1 MDSNRHE
8 KRLLF
13 IILAFI
19 FAIGFLIR
27 VYQLGSIPPG
37 LYTDE
42 LVGILRAKIQLSGV
56 HSVPF
61 ANISSHTLPATLYD
75 SINGYFLSILI
86 FGLGT
91 FAARF
96 PYVLYSALTVFP
108 LYGFAAEI
116 TKSKRAGLLA
126 ALLWVISPA
135 PFVTARVGNAV
146 EIFPLFIFLVIL
158 FLIMRL
164 LRSDNK
170 MGYYLLIFTLISISL
185 YIGSIATWDII
196 PILVVL
202 VALLGNWLFSSYRLS
217 KFHKA
222 LAILY
227 LDVVIIGILIIIF
240 DSALLFKTVLKPLAA
255 NQVIPSFFL
264 FNRPFY
270 QSVPDFFVRLFTF
283 LSPGKMFLLTS
294 PFNPIISIHYVLV
307 PFMLPFLMF
316 IFYPAVAFFIISIIL
331 KRNWRRYLFI
341 LILFLSGFVQ
351 PILNISNPVT
361 YLEPAEALFA
371 VPFSLIILSTAL
383 DRFIHAIL
391 KSNSDGSVA
400 LSKKGVGKAFSR
412 FTERNRAKIK
422 NTIILGFTVLMVF
435 GGVSTG
441 IFVHTYFTEYRN
453 TLEDNSSSPFYTSYG
468 LEQASNFIVSH
479 NLTGDEIFFLPANG
493 SGINFS
499 NGSQF
504 NYWVY
509 YLHFPSEWF
518 YLYSHGKISN
528 VDVIQPGGLPSP
540 TERYALVVSQNAS
553 YGQFLRSNGYG
564 VKILYE
570 TERADGNIASI
581 IYQITPIPATPL
593 DQHMVFQSISPEN
606 NETLSNFSLPVNSF
620 FSATL
625 SFRVTKNIT
634 SIGDKGIFYS
644 QGYGFTLGFGPAQN
658 FPWLHLSNLTN
669 VPFGNLYSRIA
680 TSNYSIPHSW
690 WQFAARSPI
699 SQGSVYLL
707 TETYSHGTVSF
718 YLNGALI
725 GQNYVSYPVVISGL
739 NIHRAENVTVIS
751 ANIFNV
757 SLNKG
762 EVWSL
767 FEDGT

>member
-1 MDSNRHE
+1 MKMMDSNRHE

-27 VYQLGSIPPG
+27 AYQLGSMPPG

-42 LVGILRAKIQLSGV
+42 LAGILSAKIQLSGV
-56 HSVPF
+56 HNVPF
-61 ANISSHTLPATLYD
+61 ANISPRTLPATLHD

-96 PYVLYSALTVFP
+96 PYVLYSALMVFP

-116 TKSKRAGLLA
+116 TKSKRSGLLA
-126 ALLWVISPA
+126 ALLWAISPA
-135 PFVTARVGNAV
+135 PFVTARMGNAV

-170 MGYYLLIFTLISISL
+170 IGYYLLIFALISISI
-185 YIGSIATWDII
+185 YIGSIQTWDVI

-217 KFHKA
+217 KFHRA

-227 LDVVIIGILIIIF
+227 LEVVIIGILIIIF

-255 NQVIPSFFL
+255 NQVTPSFFL

-283 LSPGKMFLLTS
+283 LSPGKMFLLTN

-341 LILFLSGFVQ
+341 LILFLTGFVQ
-351 PILNISNPVT
+351 PILNISNPVIS
-361 YLEPAEALFA
+361 LEPAEALFA
-371 VPFSLIILSTAL
+371 VPFALIILSTAL

-391 KSNSDGSVA
+391 KSKSDGTVA
-400 LSKKGVGKAFSR
+400 LSKKGAGKAFSR

-453 TLEDNSSSPFYTSYG
+453 TLEDNSSSIFYISYG
-468 LEQASNFIVSH
+468 LEQASDFIVSH
-479 NLTGDEIFFLPANG
+479 NLTGDKIFFLPANG

-499 NGSQF
+499 NAGQF
-504 NYWVY
+504 KYWVY

-540 TERYALVVSQNAS
+540 TEHCALVVSQNAS

-570 TERADGNIASI
+570 IERADGSIASI
-581 IYQITPIPATPL
+581 IYQITPIPAASL

-606 NETLSNFSLPVNSF
+606 NETLGNFLLPVNSS

-625 SFRVTKNIT
+625 SFMVTKNIT

-644 QGYGFTLGFGPAQN
+644 QRYGFTLYLALLKI
-658 FPWLHLSNLTN
+658 FPDC
-669 VPFGNLYSRIA
+669 
-680 TSNYSIPHSW
+680 
-690 WQFAARSPI
+690 
-699 SQGSVYLL
+699 
-707 TETYSHGTVSF
+707 
-718 YLNGALI
+718 
-725 GQNYVSYPVVISGL
+725 
-739 NIHRAENVTVIS
+739 
-751 ANIFNV
+751 IFP
-757 SLNKG
+757 
-762 EVWSL
+762 
-767 FEDGT
+767 T